1 MVQAEALPEPT
12 RTDLLVARPYYLG
25 PLDQLS
31 IDVVGIPELNQRDI
45 QVDASGRIN
54 FPLVGTIEVAGKTPS
69 EAAGLIRNGLRARY
83 VRNPEV
89 SVNLKNT
96 VSQVVTVEGEVREPG
111 MYPVIGHMSLLR
123 AVASAKGTSE
133 FAKLDDV
140 VILRTVEGK
149 NYAALYN
156 IKALRQGAYAD
167 PEIYAND
174 VVVVGDSRARRLFRD
189 LLTIVPLL
197 STPLVLLLQ

>member
-1 MVQAEALPEPT
+1 
-12 RTDLLVARPYYLG
+12 
-25 PLDQLS
+25 
-31 IDVVGIPELNQRDI
+31 
-45 QVDASGRIN
+45 
-54 FPLVGTIEVAGKTPS
+54 
-69 EAAGLIRNGLRARY
+69 
-83 VRNPEV
+83 
-89 SVNLKNT
+89 
-96 VSQVVTVEGEVREPG
+96 